1 MENADLNPMPMFNS
15 SSTEQTR
22 PDEIYIRSDHPDAN
36 DFIMV
41 GGRCYKKTAD
51 ESESYE
57 ITSENIFAGLLE
69 KKDTLVVNP
78 VEKPGS
84 ATETRQ
90 DLAFSKFEDCPE
102 CVDTGVRF
110 RGQQKKNYRDF
121 MIKVV
126 KENDDATGGV
136 VTYRMQGEDRNGKFK
151 WTGDKTLS
159 FYDTDSVTFDVQAL
173 GSESSKF
180 TISSSLS
187 PNTSVKPG
195 FVVLGSPRYD
205 TMLVDNPEFVE
216 KKLVIGS
223 FSYSESGGTISGEMT
238 VVKNPLTEN
247 PEYAD
252 EKLKQFPDRLHC
264 TRNHSFVIKN
274 DGRVFATGQNDTYSL
289 GIRRD
294 QRTDTK
300 HNWVSV
306 WTESEINKMGP
317 IKKIV
322 GSNAST
328 AFLTND
334 NKLYMCGYNGTGNLS
349 NGGTGNVSIP
359 RMPKINH
366 PNKNTDD
373 ILLSEDIHTQ
383 IVDIGVGNY
392 HTVALDVNQRLW
404 VWGNPN
410 THGSNIIRYNN
421 ATKRNANY
429 STSKITYS
437 ESISYNYSGYH
448 KNWANSN
455 QNSHA
460 YLAYWDDDLAR
471 DTKAATLTDPNIF
484 ELGIPD
490 NKIYSVSCGYY
501 NTFILTLDGSVF
513 SCGYNAEGQ
522 LGQNHMDQHTDIGQA
537 NGLHASFGKVYDTGG
552 KLPGDSFDDTK
563 IHVKKVI
570 PGGRHTLLLTH
581 DNKLYGFGRNQHGQL
596 GLENKAAYSNKPVLL
611 AENVYRAFAG
621 PNSSA
626 YIRLDGKV
634 FVCGYNL
641 NGKLGIDRFSE
652 TSPIPSA
659 LKSSEEIEYWTE
671 CNRLMG
677 ALEIKMGN
685 AHTIGMLS
693 NGELVGFG
701 ETGLGQLGAINH
713 PIREAGAKGDT
724 YEKIFDVDFPRAVG
738 QITEFGRNPKF
749 DLRKRTILAGLG
761 CSHTMIWSKESSTEP
776 NRLEATGWNGN
787 KQLGYTDGK
796 GSDHVLNE
804 LSTRIEPVFE
814 NNADILDIK
823 NNHQQQTLILNSE
836 NRLFMLG
843 QDHGGFGLQATAKE
857 ITFLGSP
864 IENVKMMSTGV
875 YHSVAVDGSNRLY
888 GWGNPNTH
896 GTLFKE
902 NNNATKRNA
911 NYSTSKITYS
921 ESLQY
926 NYSGYHKNWANSKTF
941 GIQIL
946 NDGEETIMPEYV
958 GNIIDVQCSWYGT
971 FILNDRGEMFSAGYN
986 GHGELGQGHSGQY
999 TDIGVGRGIHT
1010 SFGRIFSFDGIRDVR
1025 VKRMI
1030 IGARTHFVILED
1042 NSLYGW
1048 GRNNVY
1054 QLGLSELNTID
1065 KTHHQVYYR
1074 PQLIDVNV
1082 DDVFVGVNNTAVKK
1096 LDGSIYCMGQNTSGL
1111 LAMFGDGRALGLDRW
1126 NPVDQEVS
1134 STRYAKLPTPWFD
1147 ASDNIIEIAFGGHHS
1162 IIKQVDRTSNQI
1174 HYYSAG
1180 NNYYGQRGIELHT
1193 PGGNKD
1199 GSWNVGYDNA
1209 KGDYKGSD
1217 RWMRMRS
1224 IMYA

>member
-78 VEKPGS
+78 VEKPES

-90 DLAFSKFEDCPE
+90 DLAFSKFEDCPD
-102 CVDTGVRF
+102 CVDVGVRF

-121 MIKVV
+121 IIKVV

-159 FYDTDSVTFDVQAL
+159 FYDTDSVTFDIQAL

-180 TISSSLS
+180 TISNGLS
-187 PNTSVKPG
+187 PNTSIKPG

-223 FSYSESGGTISGEMT
+223 FSYSESGGTITGEIT
-238 VVKNPLTEN
+238 VVKNPFTPN

-264 TRNHSFVIKN
+264 SRNHSFVIKN
-274 DGRVFATGQNDTYSL
+274 DGRVFATGQNDHYSL

-294 QRTDTK
+294 QRIDTK
-300 HNWVSV
+300 HNWISV

-334 NKLYMCGYNGTGNLS
+334 NKLYMCGYNATGNLS
-349 NGGTGNVSIP
+349 NGGTGDVSIP
-359 RMPKINH
+359 SMVKINH
-366 PNKNTDD
+366 PNKDTDD

-410 THGSNIIRYNN
+410 IHGSNIIKYNN
-421 ATKRNANY
+421 AGKKANGGRDPIYQEGINYNPYDYGRKR
-429 STSKITYS
+429 
-437 ESISYNYSGYH
+437 
-448 KNWANSN
+448 ANSK
-455 QNSHA
+455 QNTHA

-501 NTFILTLDGSVF
+501 NTFILTLDGAVF

-522 LGQNHMDQHTDIGQA
+522 LGQNHMDRPTDIGQA
-537 NGLHASFGKVYDTGG
+537 NGLHASFNKVYDTGG

-570 PGGRHTLLLTH
+570 PGARHTLLLTH
-581 DNKLYGFGRNQHGQL
+581 DNKLYGFGRNDHGQL
-596 GLENKAAYSNKPVLL
+596 GVELDAAYSNKPVLL

-621 PNSSA
+621 SNSSA

-634 FVCGYNL
+634 FVSGYNL

-685 AHTIGMLS
+685 FHTIGMLS

-713 PIREAGAKGDT
+713 AIREGSAKGDV
-724 YEKIFDVDFPRAVG
+724 YEKVFDIDFPRAIG

-749 DLRKRTILAGLG
+749 DLRKRTMLAGLG
-761 CSHTMIWSKESSTEP
+761 CSHTIIWSKESSTEP

-787 KQLGYTDGK
+787 KQLGYTDEK
-796 GSDHVLNE
+796 ATDHVLNE
-804 LSTRIEPVFE
+804 LSTKIAPVFE

-823 NNHQQQTLILNSE
+823 NNHQSQTLILNSE

-843 QDHGGFGLQATAKE
+843 QDSGGFDLQSTAKE
-857 ITFLGSP
+857 ITYLGSP

-888 GWGNPNTH
+888 GWGNPNIH

-902 NNNATKRNA
+902 NNNAGKLHNGGRDQDYQEALNYNVYDYGRKR
-911 NYSTSKITYS
+911 
-921 ESLQY
+921 
-926 NYSGYHKNWANSKTF
+926 ANSKTF

-971 FILNDRGEMFSAGYN
+971 FILNDRGEIFSTGFN
-986 GHGELGQGHSGQY
+986 KNGELGQGHAGHY
-999 TDIGVGRGIHT
+999 TDISQNRGIHT
-1010 SFGRIFSFDGIRDVR
+1010 SFGRVFSFDGIRDVR

-1030 IGARTHFVILED
+1030 IGARTHFAILED

-1048 GRNNVY
+1048 GRNDVY

-1065 KTHHQVYYR
+1065 KTHHEVYYR
-1074 PQLIDVNV
+1074 PTLIDINV

-1096 LDGSIYCMGQNTSGL
+1096 LDGSIYCMGRNTSGL

-1147 ASDNIIEIAFGGHHS
+1147 ASDNIIEIAFGTHHS

-1193 PGGNKD
+1193 PGGDKD
-1199 GSWNVGYDNA
+1199 GNWNAAYDNA
-1209 KGDYKGSD
+1209 NGDYKGSD

-1224 IMYA
+1224 IVYA

>member
-78 VEKPGS
+78 VEKPES

-90 DLAFSKFEDCPE
+90 DLAFSKFEDCPD
-102 CVDTGVRF
+102 CVDVGVRF

-121 MIKVV
+121 IIKVV

-159 FYDTDSVTFDVQAL
+159 FYDTDSVTFDIQAL

-180 TISSSLS
+180 TISNGLT
-187 PNTSVKPG
+187 PNTSIKPG
-195 FVVLGSPRYD
+195 YVVLGSPRYD

-223 FSYSESGGTISGEMT
+223 FSYSESGGTIAGEIT
-238 VVKNPLTEN
+238 VVKNPFTPN

-264 TRNHSFVIKN
+264 SRNHSFVIKN
-274 DGRVFATGQNDTYSL
+274 DGRVFATGQNDVYSL

-294 QRTDTK
+294 QRIDTK
-300 HNWVSV
+300 HNWISV

-334 NKLYMCGYNGTGNLS
+334 NKLYMCGYNSTGNLS

-359 RMPKINH
+359 SMVKINH
-366 PNKNTDD
+366 PNKDTDD

-410 THGSNIIRYNN
+410 IHGSNIIKYNN
-421 ATKRNANY
+421 A
-429 STSKITYS
+429 
-437 ESISYNYSGYH
+437 GY
-448 KNWANSN
+448 
-455 QNSHA
+455 
-460 YLAYWDDDLAR
+460 
-471 DTKAATLTDPNIF
+471 
-484 ELGIPD
+484 
-490 NKIYSVSCGYY
+490 
-501 NTFILTLDGSVF
+501 
-513 SCGYNAEGQ
+513 
-522 LGQNHMDQHTDIGQA
+522 
-537 NGLHASFGKVYDTGG
+537 
-552 KLPGDSFDDTK
+552 
-563 IHVKKVI
+563 
-570 PGGRHTLLLTH
+570 
-581 DNKLYGFGRNQHGQL
+581 
-596 GLENKAAYSNKPVLL
+596 
-611 AENVYRAFAG
+611 
-621 PNSSA
+621 
-626 YIRLDGKV
+626 
-634 FVCGYNL
+634 
-641 NGKLGIDRFSE
+641 ID
-652 TSPIPSA
+652 
-659 LKSSEEIEYWTE
+659 
-671 CNRLMG
+671 
-677 ALEIKMGN
+677 
-685 AHTIGMLS
+685 
-693 NGELVGFG
+693 
-701 ETGLGQLGAINH
+701 
-713 PIREAGAKGDT
+713 
-724 YEKIFDVDFPRAVG
+724 
-738 QITEFGRNPKF
+738 
-749 DLRKRTILAGLG
+749 
-761 CSHTMIWSKESSTEP
+761 
-776 NRLEATGWNGN
+776 
-787 KQLGYTDGK
+787 
-796 GSDHVLNE
+796 
-804 LSTRIEPVFE
+804 
-814 NNADILDIK
+814 
-823 NNHQQQTLILNSE
+823 
-836 NRLFMLG
+836 
-843 QDHGGFGLQATAKE
+843 
-857 ITFLGSP
+857 
-864 IENVKMMSTGV
+864 
-875 YHSVAVDGSNRLY
+875 
-888 GWGNPNTH
+888 NTH
-896 GTLFKE
+896 GRRQDYKE
-902 NNNATKRNA
+902 GT
-911 NYSTSKITYS
+911 NYNV
-921 ESLQY
+921 Y
-926 NYSGYHKNWANSKTF
+926 NYGRSSSNSKTF

-958 GNIIDVQCSWYGT
+958 GNIIDVQCSWFGT

-986 GHGELGQGHSGQY
+986 GHGELGQGHGGLY
-999 TDIGVGRGIHT
+999 HDIGQNRGIHG
-1010 SFGRIFSFDGIRDVR
+1010 SFGRVFSFDGIRDVR

-1030 IGARTHFVILED
+1030 IGARTHFAILED

-1048 GRNNVY
+1048 GRNDVY

-1065 KTHHQVYYR
+1065 KTHHEVYYR
-1074 PQLIDVNV
+1074 PTLIDINV

-1096 LDGSIYCMGQNTSGL
+1096 LDGSIYCMGRNTSGL

-1147 ASDNIIEIAFGGHHS
+1147 ASDNIIEIAFGTHHS

-1193 PGGNKD
+1193 PGGDKD
-1199 GSWNVGYDNA
+1199 GNWNAAYDNA
-1209 KGDYKGSD
+1209 NGDYKGSD

-1224 IMYA
+1224 IVYA